1 MALARIARVDGV
13 LALLLPQAVM
23 DELGAQVGDEFDVAL
38 RDQTLIVRPRSEAEQ
53 LAQVDAILDDLFL
66 ERKSVYEALA
76 EGAQ

>member
-13 LALLLPQAVM
+13 LALLLPQAVL

-76 EGAQ
+76 EGAG

>member
-13 LALLLPQAVM
+13 LALLLPQAVL

-38 RDQTLIVRPRSEAEQ
+38 QDQTLIVRPRSEAEQ

-76 EGAQ
+76 EGAG